1 MMRFFHFKNIFKFI
15 TKPYNDLK
23 YFFGKTNTN
32 LLIVI
37 LMLMFLILNVED
49 TITEKNVS
57 KVEVNKMIAD
67 IYKFKYTSSIWSNDL
82 NVDPIYIKN
91 KIDNL
96 KYNHAESKIVYNQKM
111 DKMIYQNKKMTLDY
125 VNFIKSEIK
134 LIDCEFNYCNY

>member
-1 MMRFFHFKNIFKFI
+1 
-15 TKPYNDLK
+15 
-23 YFFGKTNTN
+23 
-32 LLIVI
+32 
-37 LMLMFLILNVED
+37 MLMFLILNVED

-67 IYKFKYTSSIWSNDL
+67 IYKFEYISSIWSNDL
-82 NVDPIYIKN
+82 NIDPIYIKN

-96 KYNHAESKIVYNQKM
+96 KFDHAESKVVYNQKM

>member
-1 MMRFFHFKNIFKFI
+1 
-15 TKPYNDLK
+15 
-23 YFFGKTNTN
+23 
-32 LLIVI
+32 
-37 LMLMFLILNVED
+37 MLMFLILNVED
-49 TITEKNVS
+49 TITEKNES

-67 IYKFKYTSSIWSNDL
+67 IYKFEYIASIWSSDL

-96 KYNHAESKIVYNQKM
+96 KYNHAESEIFYNQKM

-134 LIDCEFNYCNY
+134 LINCEFNYCNY

>member
-67 IYKFKYTSSIWSNDL
+67 IYKFEYISSIWSNDL
-82 NVDPIYIKN
+82 NIDPIYIKN

-96 KYNHAESKIVYNQKM
+96 KFDHAESKVVYNQKM

>member
-1 MMRFFHFKNIFKFI
+1 
-15 TKPYNDLK
+15 
-23 YFFGKTNTN
+23 
-32 LLIVI
+32 
-37 LMLMFLILNVED
+37 MLMFLILNVEN
-49 TITEKNVS
+49 TITEKNGS

-134 LIDCEFNYCNY
+134 LIDCKFNYCYY

>member
-1 MMRFFHFKNIFKFI
+1 MRFFHFKNIFKFI

-67 IYKFKYTSSIWSNDL
+67 IYKFEYISSIWSNDL
-82 NVDPIYIKN
+82 NIDPIYIKN

-96 KYNHAESKIVYNQKM
+96 KFDHAESKVVYNQKM